1 MKIGRHVL
9 CCQMH
14 RLNTGTAIDNDK
26 EKAVPAG
33 KEIFQP

>member
-1 MKIGRHVL
+1 
-9 CCQMH
+9 MH